1 MTFEDFDLDYGVL
14 DSIEAMGYTKPT
26 PIQEQAI
33 PVILAGHDLIACAQ
47 TGTGKTAAF
56 VLPLLD
62 KILQTPSGGIN
73 TLILVPTRELAMQ
86 IDQQIEAMSY
96 YVDVSSIA
104 IYGGGNGQNWNQQ
117 KTALTKGADIIIA
130 TPGRLIAQ
138 MQMGG
143 FDFGYLHTLVL
154 DEADRML
161 DMGFYDDLV
170 QIISA
175 LPKER
180 QTLCFS
186 ATMPP
191 KIRTL
196 TKEILRNPTSISIAI
211 SQPNAGI
218 TQQVYMAHD
227 EQKLK
232 LAGRILKEGDY
243 KSVIIFSSTKDKVKR
258 LEGELKRVGIE
269 AKAFHSDLEQEARE
283 MLMQAFKA
291 KRINVL
297 VGTDVLSRGI
307 DVDGI
312 ELVLN
317 YDVPPDPEDYVHRI
331 GRTARAERK
340 GRAVTFV
347 NEMDQRK
354 FAQIERLI
362 DRSIEVLPM
371 PEDLGPAPE
380 YRPDIRRPKPGR
392 GGSKPGG
399 GGGNRGSQQRGGGNG
414 GGERRLQSSGGGNRR
429 PKSGNGQQGGAEP
442 RSRQEQAAAPADS
455 DATQAVQSGAADE
468 IKKKKKR
475 KPKPRGPK
483 PEGAAGNAASV
494 DAPATQQPASE

>member
-14 DSIEAMGYTKPT
+14 DGIEAMGYRAPT
-26 PIQEQAI
+26 PIQQQAI
-33 PVILAGHDLIACAQ
+33 PTILAGHDLIACAQ

-56 VLPLLD
+56 VLPILD
-62 KILQTPSGGIN
+62 KILQTPKGGIN

-96 YVDVSSIA
+96 YVEVSSIA
-104 IYGGGNGQNWNQQ
+104 VYGGGSGQNWNQQ
-117 KTALTKGADIIIA
+117 KQALTKGADIIIA

-138 MQMGG
+138 IQMGG
-143 FDFGYLHTLVL
+143 MDFSYLHTLVL

-170 QIISA
+170 RIISE

-196 TKEILRNPTSISIAI
+196 TKQILRNPTEINIAI
-211 SQPNAGI
+211 SQPAAGI
-218 TQQVYMAHD
+218 RQLAYYAFD

-232 LAGRILKEGDY
+232 LVGRILKEGDF

-258 LEGELKRVGIE
+258 LEGELRRVGVE
-269 AKAFHSDLEQEARE
+269 AKAFHSDLEQDARE
-283 MLMQAFKA
+283 VLMQAFKA
-291 KRINVL
+291 KRVNVL

-307 DVDGI
+307 DVEGI

-331 GRTARAERK
+331 GRTARAERT
-340 GRAVTFV
+340 GTAITFV
-347 NEMDQRK
+347 NEADQRK
-354 FAQIERLI
+354 FASIERLLG
-362 DRSIEVLPM
+362 RKIEQVALP
-371 PEDLGPAPE
+371 EELGPGPEWKAEAPFKH
-380 YRPDIRRPKPGR
+380 RPKKQFR
-392 GGSKPGG
+392 GKGSKP
-399 GGGNRGSQQRGGGNG
+399 
-414 GGERRLQSSGGGNRR
+414 
-429 PKSGNGQQGGAEP
+429 
-442 RSRQEQAAAPADS
+442 
-455 DATQAVQSGAADE
+455 
-468 IKKKKKR
+468 KR
-475 KPKPRGPK
+475 
-483 PEGAAGNAASV
+483 
-494 DAPATQQPASE
+494 

>member
-1 MTFEDFDLDYGVL
+1 MTFEDFDLDDGVL
-14 DSIEAMGYTKPT
+14 DSIESMGYKSPT

-96 YVDVSSIA
+96 FVEVSSMA
-104 IYGGGNGQNWNQQ
+104 VYGGGSGANWNQQ
-117 KTALTKGADIIIA
+117 KQALSKGADIIIA

-143 FDFGYLHTLVL
+143 LDFSYLETLVL

-161 DMGFYDDLV
+161 DMGFFEDLIR
-170 QIISA
+170 IISE

-191 KIRTL
+191 KIRQL
-196 TKEILRNPTSISIAI
+196 TAQILRNPVQINIAI
-211 SQPNAGI
+211 SKPAAGI
-218 TQQVYMAHD
+218 KQLAYLAFDQ
-227 EQKLK
+227 QKLA
-232 LAGRILKEGDY
+232 LTASLLKEGDY
-243 KSVIIFSSTKDKVKR
+243 KSVIIFSSTKEKVKK
-258 LEGELKRVGIE
+258 LERELQRIGIA

-283 MLMQAFKA
+283 QLMYAFKA
-291 KRINVL
+291 KRVSVL

-307 DVDGI
+307 DVEGI

-331 GRTARAERK
+331 GRTARAAK
-340 GRAVTFV
+340 TGTAITFI
-347 NEMDQRK
+347 NELDQRK
-354 FAQIERLI
+354 FSFIEQLI
-362 DRSIEVLPM
+362 GRNIEKIPLPI
-371 PEDLGPAPE
+371 ELGPSPE
-380 YRPDIRRPKPGR
+380 YLPQTRVPKNPAQKKNRKFKKPG
-392 GGSKPGG
+392 K
-399 GGGNRGSQQRGGGNG
+399 
-414 GGERRLQSSGGGNRR
+414 
-429 PKSGNGQQGGAEP
+429 
-442 RSRQEQAAAPADS
+442 
-455 DATQAVQSGAADE
+455 
-468 IKKKKKR
+468 
-475 KPKPRGPK
+475 
-483 PEGAAGNAASV
+483 
-494 DAPATQQPASE
+494 